1 MENKEEVDPVSAIS
15 EMDQEEPEEVAK
27 ENVNVEQEVTRTPT
41 ERSRSMKENRA
52 ADRER
57 MERNAMALKISRIS
71 LLDSRLELEQA
82 IRLIAR

>member
-1 MENKEEVDPVSAIS
+1 
-15 EMDQEEPEEVAK
+15 MDQEEPEEVAK

-71 LLDSRLELEQA
+71 LLDSRLELEQV

>member
-1 MENKEEVDPVSAIS
+1 
-15 EMDQEEPEEVAK
+15 MDQEEPEEVAK